1 MPMASC
7 RVTIPR
13 SPDPV
18 EMIAIGAQELPMELA
33 PPRMFGCT
41 RCQTQVFI
49 CSDCDRGQIYCGT
62 ACSRTARAQHHR
74 EADRRYQQSRKGR
87 FTHAARARRYRRRQ
101 KAAHN
106 VTDQGSPG
114 VGPDGSLP
122 AGPAVLPEQRPRTP
136 PPATTAAC
144 FRCSFCGA
152 PTSDGV
158 RRGFLRRRPVSLTHH
173 RQLPPYDDPRR
184 YRRPG

>member
-106 VTDQGSPG
+106 VTDRVHPAWGPMVHYRRVPQCCPSSAPG
-114 VGPDGSLP
+114 PRL
-122 AGPAVLPEQRPRTP
+122 RPRRQLASAVP
-136 PPATTAAC
+136 SAVRPPAIGCAAGSSVVGR
-144 FRCSFCGA
+144 F
-152 PTSDGV
+152 P
-158 RRGFLRRRPVSLTHH
+158 
-173 RQLPPYDDPRR
+173 
-184 YRRPG
+184 

>member
-49 CSDCDRGQIYCGT
+49 CSDCDRGQIVPWN
-62 ACSRTARAQHHR
+62 RV
-74 EADRRYQQSRKGR
+74 
-87 FTHAARARRYRRRQ
+87 FTYR
-101 KAAHN
+101 
-106 VTDQGSPG
+106 P
-114 VGPDGSLP
+114 
-122 AGPAVLPEQRPRTP
+122 GPAP
-136 PPATTAAC
+136 
-144 FRCSFCGA
+144 SG
-152 PTSDGV
+152 G
-158 RRGFLRRRPVSLTHH
+158 
-173 RQLPPYDDPRR
+173 
-184 YRRPG
+184 